1 MQWWSL
7 TLLNEA
13 VKWAAAMRMDTG
25 LSGQLWQ
32 IRKYRQPSPWI
43 MGLYAYTLAA
53 QQTGSGPGLL
63 PFRNTLPTSALTP
76 QDGVPDTSPYTGSCT
91 GGGNSLEGVI

>member
-13 VKWAAAMRMDTG
+13 VKWTAAMRMNTG

-32 IRKYRQPSPWI
+32 IRKYRHPSSWI
-43 MGLYAYTLAA
+43 IGLYACTLAA
-53 QQTGSGPGLL
+53 QPTGSGPGL
-63 PFRNTLPTSALTP
+63 PFRNALPTSSLTP
-76 QDGVPDTSPYTGSCT
+76 QDGVSDTSPYTGSCT
-91 GGGNSLEGVI
+91 GGGNSLEGII